1 MIDTNII
8 LYARFS
14 NGTKDL
20 YRYSKELL
28 AEISKGKA
36 RGIMPVPV
44 LVEVYQK
51 LLTIFPEDVAKAR
64 LKDVASMANV
74 DICKLESNH
83 VEFAGKTYFDSNYY
97 MDGGQW
103 KRWKNSDAD
112 KKTLSTVDS
121 MVLSM
126 AKLIEGA
133 VVCTYDDHMLE
144 SNSELAR
151 TAEDLVTYMSGY

>member
-14 NGTKDL
+14 NGTKDF

-28 AEISKGKA
+28 SEIRKGKV

-51 LLTIFPEDVAKAR
+51 LLTIFPEDMAKAR
-64 LKDVASMANV
+64 LKDVVSMANME
-74 DICKLESNH
+74 ICRLESDH
-83 VEFAGKTYFDSNYY
+83 IEFAGKTFFDSNYY
-97 MDGGQW
+97 RDGDCW
-103 KRWKNSDAD
+103 KRWRDSDATR
-112 KKTLSTVDS
+112 KTLSTVDS

-133 VVCTYDDHMLE
+133 VVCTYDGHMLE
-144 SNSELAR
+144 SDSELAR
-151 TAEDLVTYMSGY
+151 TAEDLVVYMSGF